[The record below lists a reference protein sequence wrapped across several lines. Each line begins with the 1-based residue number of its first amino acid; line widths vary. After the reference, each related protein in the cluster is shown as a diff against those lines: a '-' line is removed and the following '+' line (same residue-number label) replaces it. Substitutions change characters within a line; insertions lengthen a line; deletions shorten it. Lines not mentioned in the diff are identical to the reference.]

1 MKLGAEKA
9 IVCSH
14 DCFEHGLIVELAGRH
29 DSVLKLMPA
38 LTIEDPVLMEGL
50 NIIKESVA
58 QSVIKMF

>member
-1 MKLGAEKA
+1 MEDFFSAL
-9 IVCSH
+9 VCSH

-38 LTIEDPVLMEGL
+38 LTIEDHVLMEGL

-58 QSVIKMF
+58 QSVKKMF